1 MSKATTTLFTPQ
13 AAPLPDFPSQEKVE
27 FYLNSHPCEWKIYS
41 ELPSNLKQELIDFC
55 TGKHGLKVTYDPV
68 FRRIFNPSLCHSRL
82 EALLS
87 AILDRPLRIIKV
99 IPREGMQL
107 NEQASFVVIDVL
119 VQLDDGSF
127 ANVEMQ
133 KIGYSFPLA
142 RADCYAS
149 DIIMRQ
155 YSQAKQEQG
164 KTFSFQNLHKVYCII
179 LMEKSPREFHS
190 VKNKYIHRRTSSFDT
205 NIYQNSAGLHEDIFI
220 CLDSFHSIVHNIT
233 KDSTNLEAWLT
244 FLSATDAET
253 ITSLINA
260 FPCFA
265 AIYQEITDF
274 VKNPEEIMNMLSEAL
289 YIMDKNMER
298 LMVTELQEEVN
309 ALKAERDA
317 AMTEKHSIISEIN
330 SVMNARNSA
339 IAERNSVIT
348 ERDSAIAERDS
359 VITERDSAI
368 AERDSVITERDSAIA
383 ERDSIMAEYLAVST
397 KLQRILDFLKSHGY
411 QEEI

>member
-1 MSKATTTLFTPQ
+1 MSKTTATSFNPQ
-13 AAPLPDFPSQEKVE
+13 AAPRIPPLPDFPSQEKVE
-27 FYLNSHPCEWKIYS
+27 SYLSSHPSAWKIYS
-41 ELPSNLKQELIDFC
+41 ELSADLKQELIDFC

-87 AILDRPLRIIKV
+87 AILAHPLRIIKV

-107 NEQASFVVIDVL
+107 NEQTSFVVIDVL
-119 VQLDDGSF
+119 IQLDDGSF

-133 KIGYSFPLA
+133 KIGYNFPLA

-155 YSQAKQEQG
+155 YSQARQEQG

-179 LMEKSPREFHS
+179 LMEKSPQEFRS
-190 VKNKYIHRRTSSFDT
+190 IKNKYIHRRTSSFDT
-205 NIYQNSAGLHEDIFI
+205 NIYQNSSGLHEDIFI

-233 KDSTNLEAWLT
+233 KDSTDLEAWLT
-244 FLSATDAET
+244 FLSATDTET
-253 ITSLINA
+253 ITSLIDA

-274 VKNPEEIMNMLSEAL
+274 VKNPEELMNMLSEAL

-298 LMVTELQEEVN
+298 MMVTELQDEVN
-309 ALKAERDA
+309 AL
-317 AMTEKHSIISEIN
+317 M
-330 SVMNARNSA
+330 
-339 IAERNSVIT
+339 AERNTV
-348 ERDSAIAERDS
+348 IAERDS
-359 VITERDSAI
+359 AM
-368 AERDSVITERDSAIA
+368 AARDSAIA
-383 ERDSIMAEYLAVST
+383 ERDSIKAEYLAVNA
-397 KLQRILDFLKSHGY
+397 KLQRILEYLKLHGY
-411 QEEI
+411 QDEA

>member
-1 MSKATTTLFTPQ
+1 MSKTTATSFNPQ
-13 AAPLPDFPSQEKVE
+13 AAPKIPPLPDFPSQEKVE
-27 FYLNSHPCEWKIYS
+27 SYLSSHPSAWKIYS
-41 ELPSNLKQELIDFC
+41 ELSADLKQELIDFC

-87 AILDRPLRIIKV
+87 AILAHPLRIIKV

-107 NEQASFVVIDVL
+107 NEQTSFVVIDVL
-119 VQLDDGSF
+119 IQLDDGSF

-133 KIGYSFPLA
+133 KIGYNFPLA

-155 YSQAKQEQG
+155 YSQARQEQG

-179 LMEKSPREFHS
+179 LMEKSPQEFRS

-205 NIYQNSAGLHEDIFI
+205 NIYQNSSGLHEDIFI

-233 KDSTNLEAWLT
+233 KDSTDLEAWLT
-244 FLSATDAET
+244 FLSATDTET
-253 ITSLINA
+253 ITSLIDA

-274 VKNPEEIMNMLSEAL
+274 VKNPEELMNMLSEAL

-298 LMVTELQEEVN
+298 MMVTELQDEVN
-309 ALKAERDA
+309 ALMAERNTVMAERD
-317 AMTEKHSIISEIN
+317 SIISERD
-330 SVMNARNSA
+330 SAMLERNSA
-339 IAERNSVIT
+339 MAA
-348 ERDSAIAERDS
+348 RDSAML
-359 VITERDSAI
+359 
-368 AERDSVITERDSAIA
+368 ERDSAIA
-383 ERDSIMAEYLAVST
+383 ERDSIKAEYLAVNA
-397 KLQRILDFLKSHGY
+397 KLQRILDYLKLHGY
-411 QEEI
+411 QDEA